1 MMTYLSKQFSKLLF
15 GQLLFGQLLFLFIG
29 NLLLKPVQAYPIYA
43 QQAYANPR
51 EVTGRIVCANC
62 HLAQK
67 AIELEVPNSVLPNQ
81 EFEAT
86 VKIDYDL
93 NQKQLLGNGQ
103 KGGLN
108 VGAVLILP
116 EGFRLSPNS
125 RSPFFN
131 TYSEQLPNVI
141 VIGPVPGEKY
151 REIHFPIKAPD
162 PTTNKQVHF
171 VKYSIYAGGN
181 RGRGQLYPN
190 GQKSNNAPVLAS
202 VNGVIEQIRE
212 NEVVIKTDQ
221 GDLVSQ
227 AIPAGHTLL
236 VKQGQ
241 KIQNEQPLTM
251 DPNVGG
257 FGQAEKEIVL
267 QNPTRLKTFIA
278 FCVTVFIGQLAFVL
292 KKKQVERVQASE
304 MN

>member
-1 MMTYLSKQFSKLLF
+1 MNKLL
-15 GQLLFGQLLFLFIG
+15 
-29 NLLLKPVQAYPIYA
+29 LLLYALFSIQDVQAYPIYA

-51 EVTGRIVCANC
+51 EATGRIVCANC

-67 AIELEVPNSVLPNQ
+67 AIELDVPSSVLPNE
-81 EFEAT
+81 EFQAT

-93 NQKQLLGNGQ
+93 NQKQILGNGQ

-116 EGFRLSPNS
+116 EGFTLSPKNK
-125 RSPFFN
+125 SPYFA
-131 TYSEQLPNVI
+131 TYSNELPNVI
-141 VIGPVPGEKY
+141 VIGPVPGDKN

-162 PTTNKQVHF
+162 PALNKQVHF

-202 VNGVIEQIRE
+202 ASGVIQQVRE
-212 NEVVIKTDQ
+212 NEIRIKTDQ
-221 GDLVSQ
+221 GDIVNQ
-227 AIPAGHTLL
+227 AIPVGHTIL
-236 VKQGQ
+236 VKPAQR
-241 KIQNEQPLTM
+241 ITSEQPLTA

-257 FGQAEKEIVL
+257 FGQTEKEIVL
-267 QNPTRLKTFIA
+267 QNPQRLKLLIA
-278 FCVTVFIGQLAFVL
+278 FCVSVFLAQLAFVL

-304 MN
+304 MNF

>member
-1 MMTYLSKQFSKLLF
+1 
-15 GQLLFGQLLFLFIG
+15 
-29 NLLLKPVQAYPIYA
+29 
-43 QQAYANPR
+43 
-51 EVTGRIVCANC
+51 
-62 HLAQK
+62 
-67 AIELEVPNSVLPNQ
+67 
-81 EFEAT
+81 
-86 VKIDYDL
+86 
-93 NQKQLLGNGQ
+93 
-103 KGGLN
+103 
-108 VGAVLILP
+108 
-116 EGFRLSPNS
+116 
-125 RSPFFN
+125 
-131 TYSEQLPNVI
+131 
-141 VIGPVPGEKY
+141 
-151 REIHFPIKAPD
+151 
-162 PTTNKQVHF
+162 
-171 VKYSIYAGGN
+171 
-181 RGRGQLYPN
+181 
-190 GQKSNNAPVLAS
+190 
-202 VNGVIEQIRE
+202 
-212 NEVVIKTDQ
+212 VVIKTDQ